1 MKTLPR
7 AELYLMEDIPLVVG
21 QVSNV
26 SMAISQVRIETT
38 LVTLLNHLSYRHSD
52 SSAAFESCVYWL
64 KPSQI
69 SRFFEVYIS
78 GQRTQCSPI
87 AQAIIE
93 GRCEVAKG
101 VYIPFLPA
109 EMFHQMENKKSR
121 EQMAYCLLQAIFFY
135 KQLERSSGRSSK
147 SRSSAEREENC

>member
-1 MKTLPR
+1 
-7 AELYLMEDIPLVVG
+7 MEDNPLVVG

-38 LVTLLNHLSYRHSD
+38 LVTLLNHLSYHHSN
-52 SSAAFESCVYWL
+52 SPAEFQSQVYWL

-93 GRCEVAKG
+93 GHCEVAKG

-109 EMFHQMENKKSR
+109 EIFRELENKKIR
-121 EQMAYCLLQAIFFY
+121 EQMAYCLLQAVFFY
-135 KQLERSSGRSSK
+135 KQLEKSSGRLSK
-147 SRSSAEREENC
+147 SHSSAGTEN